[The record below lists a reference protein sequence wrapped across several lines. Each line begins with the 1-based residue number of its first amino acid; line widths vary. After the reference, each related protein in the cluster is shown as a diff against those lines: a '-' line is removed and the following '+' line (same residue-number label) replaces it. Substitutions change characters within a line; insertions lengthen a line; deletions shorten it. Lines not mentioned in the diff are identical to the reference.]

1 MAPEPIASPRSS
13 EAGHLGEAAGV
24 AGVVGAGDR
33 AGAGAARRA
42 GLGRA
47 AWAGVP
53 LDSISIAV
61 GVARGS
67 LLRDRVMPMDLS
79 QTILRSAP
87 EPAFA

>member
-24 AGVVGAGDR
+24 VGADDH

-53 LDSISIAV
+53 LDSIGIAV